1 MKKKKILF
9 LFLVSVLIPLKK
21 KQKKLLPQI
30 YNLKRKKISLV
41 FFYVCWDVTTKEN
54 MFFHLQF
61 LVMRVFFSSLLH
73 LNYTKRC
80 HPGGFWSVSLICVP
94 ELLANILGQKRIIP
108 KNKKKSL
115 NCFKICSYR
124 RVFILEKLYFS
135 QKY

>member
-21 KQKKLLPQI
+21 KKKLLPQI

-41 FFYVCWDVTTKEN
+41 FFLCLLGCDNKREHVLSSAILSDES
-54 MFFHLQF
+54 
-61 LVMRVFFSSLLH
+61 FFSSLLH